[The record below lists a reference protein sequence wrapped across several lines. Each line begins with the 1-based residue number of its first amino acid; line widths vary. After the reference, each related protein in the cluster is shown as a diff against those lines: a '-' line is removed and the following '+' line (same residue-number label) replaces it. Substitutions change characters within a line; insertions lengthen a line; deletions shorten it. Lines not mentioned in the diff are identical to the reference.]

1 MSNKIL
7 GPDISIIDILDHT
20 LMEKQKADEENL
32 KKGISKYYPLRPS
45 SSGNCERELAF
56 KLLEHSGQ
64 AYYEK
69 ELMDPNTVRLLGLG
83 ASVEYS
89 IISFLKQVDVWQV
102 KYQQQSLAFFN
113 IESTN
118 DKIKY
123 FIEGSIDLCLIFNNG
138 EHKMMLDVKSKK
150 DKFSSTRKSQWDEN
164 NEKYDAM
171 KTLTKIGDGAYYA
184 DDLDAF
190 LEELN
195 DDFFMANFAQLN
207 LYLNSSF
214 AKERGIDI
222 GAILQYSKNDSRLRE
237 IRFRPSEKLYKQVE
251 EKFRNAAAA
260 ATAGDAALARE
271 SFLPGSMKCS
281 FCSYAKVCRPGVDTK
296 KAFFETLP
304 NKYFPK
310 NFNKIE
316 DEQLKAYLLE
326 YDAIYGAEKQKAE
339 LEQKIAKRMLDS
351 KTYKVKLENGNVYEV
366 KTFKTTTSV
375 KRGKV

>member
-1 MSNKIL
+1 MSTVL

-20 LMEKQKADEENL
+20 LTERQKADEENL
-32 KKGISKYYPLRPS
+32 KKGISRYYPLRPS

-56 KLLEHSGQ
+56 KLMEHSGQ
-64 AYYEK
+64 SYYEK
-69 ELMDPNTVRLLGLG
+69 PLMDPNTVRLLGLG
-83 ASVEYS
+83 SSVEYS

-113 IESTN
+113 IESEN
-118 DKIKY
+118 DKIKH
-123 FIEGSIDLCLIFNNG
+123 FVEGSIDLCLVFNNG

-150 DKFSSTRKSQWDEN
+150 DKFSSTRRSQWDEN
-164 NEKYDAM
+164 NEKYEDM
-171 KTLTKIGDGAYYA
+171 KTLVKLGDGAFYA
-184 DDLDAF
+184 DDLEAF

-207 LYLNSSF
+207 LYLHSSF
-214 AKERGIDI
+214 AKERGINI
-222 GAILQYSKNDSRLRE
+222 GAILQYNKNTSALRE
-237 IRFRPSEKLYKQVE
+237 IRFRPSEKLYKDVE
-251 EKFRNAAAA
+251 AKFRAAAAA
-260 ATAGDAALARE
+260 ATAGDVALAKE

-281 FCSYAKVCRPGVDTK
+281 FCSYAKVCRPNVDTK

-316 DEQLKAYLLE
+316 DEQLKTYLIE
-326 YDAIYGAEKQKAE
+326 YDAIYGMEKQKE
-339 LEQKIAKRMLDS
+339 DLEQKIAKKMLDS
-351 KTYKVKLENGNVYEV
+351 KTYKVKLENNNVYEV

>member
-1 MSNKIL
+1 MSKIL
-7 GPDISIIDILDHT
+7 GPDVSLIDILDDK
-20 LMEKQKADEENL
+20 LLENQAKDEENL

-45 SSGNCERELAF
+45 SSGSCERELAF
-56 KLLEHSGQ
+56 KLMEHSGQ

-69 ELMDPNTVRLLGLG
+69 EGMDPNTIRLLGLG

-138 EHKMMLDVKSKK
+138 KHKMMLDVKSKK
-150 DKFSSTRKSQWDEN
+150 DKFSSTHKSQWDEAN
-164 NEKYDAM
+164 DKYSNL
-171 KTLTKIGDGAYYA
+171 KTLVKIGEGSFYA
-184 DDLDAF
+184 DDLEAF

-195 DDFFMANFAQLN
+195 DPFFEANFLQLN

-222 GAILQYSKNDSRLRE
+222 GAILQYNKNTSGLRE
-237 IRFRPSEKLYKQVE
+237 IRFRPSEKLYKKVE
-251 EKFRNAAAA
+251 EKFKSAAAA
-260 ATAGDAALARE
+260 ATAGDPMKANTTY
-271 SFLPGSMKCS
+271 LPGSIKCS
-281 FCSYAKVCRPGVDTK
+281 FCSYAKVCRPNTDVK

-304 NKYFPK
+304 TKYFPT
-310 NFNKIE
+310 NIAKIQ
-316 DEQLKAYLLE
+316 DETLKQLIKE
-326 YDAIYGAEKQKAE
+326 YDAVYDLEKSKKA
-339 LEQKIAKRMLDS
+339 LEERLAKRLLDS
-351 KTYKVKLENGNVYEV
+351 KIYKVKLESGTVYEV

-375 KRGKV
+375 KKGKV